1 MERDV
6 VFEGREGDSFECNRQ
21 INKIFCF
28 LDKPTKAVGKGDQ
41 MNTNNEHDSKQVVEL
56 FEEEG

>member
-6 VFEGREGDSFECNRQ
+6 VFEGREGDY
-21 INKIFCF
+21 KIFCF